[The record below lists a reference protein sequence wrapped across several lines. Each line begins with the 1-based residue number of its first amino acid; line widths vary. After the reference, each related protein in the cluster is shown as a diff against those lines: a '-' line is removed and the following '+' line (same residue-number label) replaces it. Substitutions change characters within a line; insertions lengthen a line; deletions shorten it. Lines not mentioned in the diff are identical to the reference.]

1 MTFRKVSIMS
11 NDKKTS
17 SDVASL
23 ASQVL
28 RDPNASAIA
37 KQMAAS
43 ALAQRSTTKMTGS
56 EVEHRAGQVLQSE
69 KYSETTKKLAASVVS
84 QSDKKR

>member
-1 MTFRKVSIMS
+1 MS
-11 NDKKTS
+11 NDKQTS

-28 RDPNASAIA
+28 RDPNASAVA